1 MTSGNVNFNGRDKP
15 MFWLQVSTLVLV
27 NVLIASML
35 LVRAPR
41 AQHAGAGDGALNV
54 WQLIEEVEA
63 ERQREAESTGR
74 HCLNTET
81 LARLRI

>member
-1 MTSGNVNFNGRDKP
+1 
-15 MFWLQVSTLVLV
+15 
-27 NVLIASML
+27 ML

-81 LARLRI
+81 LALLRI

>member
-1 MTSGNVNFNGRDKP
+1 

-35 LVRAPR
+35 LIRPPR
-41 AQHAGAGDGALNV
+41 AQHGGAGDGALNV

-63 ERQREAESTGR
+63 ERQQQAASAGR
-74 HCLNTET
+74 Y
-81 LARLRI
+81 RLRSDS

>member
-1 MTSGNVNFNGRDKP
+1 

-54 WQLIEEVEA
+54 WQLIDEVEA
-63 ERQREAESTGR
+63 ERQREAESAGR

>member
-1 MTSGNVNFNGRDKP
+1 

-27 NVLIASML
+27 NALIASML
-35 LVRAPR
+35 LIRTPR
-41 AQHAGAGDGALNV
+41 AQHGGAGEGALNV

-74 HCLNTET
+74 HHLDPRT
-81 LARLRI
+81 LARLGS

>member
-1 MTSGNVNFNGRDKP
+1 

-41 AQHAGAGDGALNV
+41 AEHSGAGDGALNV

-63 ERQREAESTGR
+63 ERQREVLATGR
-74 HCLNTET
+74 HHLGSET
-81 LARLRI
+81 LTCVRL